1 MSITAPVLRGT
12 VTLPPEL
19 NLADG
24 TQVEIVIPTHSRSN
38 GARVTSSVRL
48 PAFNGGG
55 LQPGVN
61 LDDSRALRRLLDE
74 PGKLSQLP

>member
-1 MSITAPVLRGT
+1 MSITATVLRGS

-24 TQVEIVIPTHSRSN
+24 TQVEIVIPAPSRSN
-38 GARVTSSVRL
+38 DARVASSVRL
-48 PAFNGGG
+48 PVFNGGG
-55 LQPGVN
+55 LQAGVN